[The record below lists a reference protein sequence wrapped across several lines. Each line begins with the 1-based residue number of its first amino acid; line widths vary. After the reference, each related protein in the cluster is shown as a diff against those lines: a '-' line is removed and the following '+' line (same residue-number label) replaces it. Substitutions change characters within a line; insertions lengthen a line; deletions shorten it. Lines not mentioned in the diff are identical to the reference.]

1 MMFIEGGLLNDD
13 IRPEL
18 LRHVEQRHEN
28 VAGHFKNAAR
38 RIGGG
43 EGVCEY
49 ISEQRKGWRGE
60 ELGQRDEGVNSKRT
74 KKVKDI

>member
-1 MMFIEGGLLNDD
+1 MLNSGMRMWRGILRMRRGGL
-13 IRPEL
+13 
-18 LRHVEQRHEN
+18 
-28 VAGHFKNAAR
+28 